1 MVGDVSVCWLPI
13 SLRELELLNRGRKPA
28 RTSATTADPA
38 ARAMTTRKAFSD
50 GSVAPPMDMV
60 IWAMTTPAMAL
71 ANDVPRERI
80 RVLKLLAAPVSDGG
94 TAPMMRAGIAP

>member
-1 MVGDVSVCWLPI
+1 MFATNLLAGVGAVEPREETGQDECDDGGSGSEGHDDTESV
-13 SLRELELLNRGRKPA
+13 LRR
-28 RTSATTADPA
+28 
-38 ARAMTTRKAFSD
+38 
-50 GSVAPPMDMV
+50 SVAPPMDMV